1 MLATVLVL
9 PGGLVLL
16 AAVALA
22 VVLMRTSRGQR
33 FLIPLKRRIP
43 PRVRSHAKRI
53 IALLA
58 VEKIFL
64 PEANTVRP
72 A

>member
-1 MLATVLVL
+1 MLATVVVL

-16 AAVALA
+16 AAIALA
-22 VVLMRTSRGQR
+22 IVLMRTSRGQR

-43 PRVRSHAKRI
+43 PRVRTHAKRV

-58 VEKIFL
+58 VEKFFL
-64 PEANTVRP
+64 SGANTVRT